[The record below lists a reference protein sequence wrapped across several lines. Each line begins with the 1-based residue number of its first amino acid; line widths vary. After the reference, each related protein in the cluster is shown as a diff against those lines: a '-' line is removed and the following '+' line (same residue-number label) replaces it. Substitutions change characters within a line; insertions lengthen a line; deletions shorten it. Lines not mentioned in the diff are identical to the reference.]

1 MSRYIDLKR
10 IFGIVFLMKFFK
22 LGAISFIILN
32 CLALACVTKSSH
44 FSDTPY
50 QVLSNFDQEL
60 FAKAL
65 SHQRKGQIEP
75 AIVLWK
81 KFLQKNPKSFAARN
95 NLGLLHYASD
105 DITQAIYHFNQ
116 GLKLRPKES
125 QLKMNLVR
133 ALKVQAAIL
142 EENMEYDEA
151 IMNLRRVAELSPA
164 KEQERFE
171 RQIEALEDQIFEQVK
186 KTNSIGEYQGFLKK
200 YPHSPGNS
208 DEARM
213 WVENRLQ
220 IEKMNNQERSSYKSQ
235 PRLEVGGR

>member
-32 CLALACVTKSSH
+32 CFALACASKSSH
-44 FSDTPY
+44 FSDTPN
-50 QVLSNFDQEL
+50 QFLPRFDQEL
-60 FAKAL
+60 FKKAL

-75 AIVLWK
+75 AIVLWE
-81 KFLQKNPKSFAARN
+81 KFLRKNPKSFAARKN
-95 NLGLLHYASD
+95 MGLLHYAND

-116 GLKLRPKES
+116 GLKLRPEAS
-125 QLKMNLVR
+125 QLKVSLVR
-133 ALKVQAAIL
+133 ALKVQAAIF

-151 IMNLRRVAELSPA
+151 IMDLRRVAELSPVTE
-164 KEQERFE
+164 KESIE
-171 RQIEALEDQIFEQVK
+171 RQIEVLEDQIFEQVK
-186 KTNSIGEYQGFLKK
+186 KSKSMGEYQGFLKK

-208 DEARM
+208 DEARL

-220 IEKMNNQERSSYKSQ
+220 IEKMNNQEASSSNSQ
-235 PRLEVGGR
+235 PSFETEVR